1 VSETPPLFSAS
12 VAHGLINATPLHV
25 KTALEHPEEPSE
37 IMEVGQVAHQV
48 ILERDVSRVAVLDF
62 PDWRTKVARDTRDA
76 TRAAGKTPILA
87 HRWAQ
92 VEKMVRAV
100 LMHTINMRLDPVPFG
115 PNGVAESSLYF
126 TEQGVQCRATP
137 DWLSLDHLY
146 IYDLKTT
153 GSAHPGQ
160 FSRTLWDK
168 GYALQ
173 EALYRR
179 AVKRVYDIDAEFT
192 FVVVEIEPPYALSM
206 VALDPEAQVF
216 ADMQLDHA
224 LDLWKRC
231 LETNLW
237 PGYPTR
243 TCYAEVPTYLRAQYE
258 MKGYYDAVLVP
269 PRDEGPSGPAGGA
282 SGPFGVRQDL

>member
-1 VSETPPLFSAS
+1 MVDPPLFSAS

-25 KTALEHPEEPSE
+25 RTALETPEEPSE
-37 IMEVGQVAHQV
+37 IMEVGTVAHQV
-48 ILERDVSRVAVLDF
+48 ILERDASRISVLDF
-62 PDWRTKVARDTRDA
+62 PDWRTKAAREARE
-76 TRAAGKTPILA
+76 AARTAGRTPILA
-87 HRWAQ
+87 HRWAK
-92 VEKMVRAV
+92 VEKMVLTV
-100 LMHTINMRLDPVPFG
+100 TGQLLDLHPMPFG
-115 PNGVAESSLYF
+115 IEGVAESSLYF
-126 TEQGVQCRATP
+126 EEQGVKCRATP

-146 IYDLKTT
+146 VYDLKTT
-153 GSAHPGQ
+153 GSAHPGL

-179 AVKRVYDIDAEFT
+179 GVKRVYDIDAEFV
-192 FVVVEIEPPYALSM
+192 FVVVEVEPPYALSM

-231 LETNLW
+231 LETDQW

-243 TCYAEVPTYLRAQYE
+243 SCYAEVPAYLRTQYE
-258 MKGYYDAVLVP
+258 MRGYYNGVFLPPGDA
-269 PRDEGPSGPAGGA
+269 GPSGPAGGA
-282 SGPFGVRQDL
+282 SGPLGIRQDL